1 HWTATPEKN
10 VPFLI
15 KILLVIKMS
24 DINQI
29 AVFEEKNIRRIWHQ
43 EDWWYSVIDVVGAL
57 TESSEPKRYWSDIKI
72 KLKDESGIEPYDYIV
87 PL

>member
-1 HWTATPEKN
+1 MDDN
-10 VPFLI
+10 
-15 KILLVIKMS
+15 S
-24 DINQI
+24 I
-29 AVFEEKNIRRIWHQ
+29 AIFENKKIRRIWHQ